1 MAYSNGYIFDTEADA
16 QAAIDAIN
24 TAMGIPVDDDALT
37 RTFTSYSEWGNVW
50 AIIYTPE
57 LGPIL
62 GQPQVLPELPDPDP
76 IDP

>member
-1 MAYSNGYIFDTEADA
+1 MSYRLAYIYDTEAEA
-16 QAAIDAIN
+16 IAARNIIDA
-24 TAMGIPVDDDALT
+24 AMHLPISGGITQHWTDYVQHGD
-37 RTFTSYSEWGNVW
+37 RW

-62 GQPQVLPELPDPDP
+62 GQPQVLFELPPTDP